1 MEPKNLSGMPYGNQ
15 SNDWDLNDMPYGN
28 QNNSQTPIGM
38 PYNSWNNNWNNE
50 WPAMEYRG
58 GIYYPDYYGTEMED
72 QSDVRYMKEL
82 YPDLARRIQ
91 VLVDEESDR
100 MEYDGSMMYDEYPD
114 RVMIYRIVQQILEQ
128 LLAEG
133 ELDFAESPVNEE
145 MGESDADSQ
154 LVEAMQNGGNCRGGN
169 CRNSQFEDLV
179 QVILLNEIFKRRAN
193 RRNRRRR
200 YW

>member
-1 MEPKNLSGMPYGNQ
+1 MEPRNLSGMPYNNWNGN
-15 SNDWDLNDMPYGN
+15 
-28 QNNSQTPIGM
+28 
-38 PYNSWNNNWNNE
+38 WNNNWNNE

-58 GIYYPDYYGTEMED
+58 GIYYPDYGSDMEN

-91 VLVDEESDR
+91 VLVDEECDR

-114 RVMIYRIVQQILEQ
+114 RVMIYRIVQQILEK

-133 ELDFAESPVNEE
+133 ELDLAETPVNGE
-145 MGESDADSQ
+145 MGESDADTQ
-154 LVEAMQNGGNCRGGN
+154 PVEAMQNNGNCRGGN
-169 CRNSQFEDLV
+169 CRNTQFEDLI
-179 QVILLNEIFKRRAN
+179 QVILLNEIFKRRAD

>member
-1 MEPKNLSGMPYGNQ
+1 MEPKTPIGMPYTNQSNDRNSGGMPYGNQ
-15 SNDWDLNDMPYGN
+15 SG
-28 QNNSQTPIGM
+28 SQTLIGM
-38 PYNSWNNNWNNE
+38 PYNNWNNDWNNN

-91 VLVDEESDR
+91 VLVDEECDR

-114 RVMIYRIVQQILEQ
+114 RVMIYRIVQQILEK

-133 ELDFAESPVNEE
+133 ELDLAEMPVNGE
-145 MGESDADSQ
+145 MGGSDADTQ
-154 LVEAMQNGGNCRGGN
+154 PVEAMQNNNCRGGN
-169 CRNSQFEDLV
+169 CRNTQFEDLI
-179 QVILLNEIFKRRAN
+179 QVILLNEIFKRRRS
-193 RRNRRRR
+193 RRDRRRR